1 MKRLDEKIALV
12 TGAAKGIGC
21 AIAKIFADEGAQ
33 VVLCDV
39 LDGLGNEVAG
49 KINHGGGQASYF
61 NLDVSREADWR
72 QIAIWIEDKHSTIDV
87 LINSAGIY
95 ERNTVDELDLE
106 LWKKVMEVNAQSV
119 FIGTKSFIPL
129 MLRTGGGS
137 IINMAQLHQSEEVC
151 GRQRTTHQ
159 RLR

>member
-39 LDGLGNEVAG
+39 LDGLGNEVAE

-61 NLDVSREADWR
+61 N
-72 QIAIWIEDKHSTIDV
+72 
-87 LINSAGIY
+87 
-95 ERNTVDELDLE
+95 
-106 LWKKVMEVNAQSV
+106 
-119 FIGTKSFIPL
+119 
-129 MLRTGGGS
+129 
-137 IINMAQLHQSEEVC
+137 
-151 GRQRTTHQ
+151 
-159 RLR
+159 